1 MFLGGRTSVHVS
13 IKLSGTPHIM
23 FKAKGAAH
31 CVSCPA
37 QQWTAVRQTAEKV
50 FNVTV
55 LRKQLFEAES
65 QCFPKPNQVVLVDGG
80 PARPN
85 SLVYYQ
91 GILEGLD
98 KFGSNSLMGKVTI
111 TLGTD

>member
-37 QQWTAVRQTAEKV
+37 QQWTVVRQTAEKM

-55 LRKQLFEAES
+55 LRKWLFEAEL
-65 QCFPKPNQVVLVDGG
+65 QCFLNLTKVVLVDGG
-80 PARPN
+80 PARLN
-85 SLVYYQ
+85 S
-91 GILEGLD
+91 
-98 KFGSNSLMGKVTI
+98 
-111 TLGTD
+111 